1 MDELTLVCGVD
12 EAGRGPL
19 AGPVYA
25 AAVILDKKRR
35 INGLA
40 DSKVLT
46 AERRDVLAVRIKE
59 RAIAWAVATATV
71 EEIDRINIFHASMLA
86 MRRAVQALG
95 VQPGEAWIDGNQCPR
110 ELGCRAKAIVDGDAL
125 HPVIS
130 AASILAKT
138 ERDAEMC
145 SLSARYPQYGFD
157 RHKGYATAEHLDALG
172 RIGPCEIHRRS
183 FYAVGVFF
191 QRDLFTDSW
200 GSMAEP
206 LRVRSYRMYCE
217 AVKLSAGAGLAG
229 ERGGSRLAAA
239 KARLAKFNLHE
250 KRLKRAYTDV
260 LASAE
265 ASPHVELMETALR
278 EAREQLRGQIAAA
291 KVKRPD

>member
-1 MDELTLVCGVD
+1 MHSAVVCGVD

-25 AAVILDKKRR
+25 AAVILDPKRR

-40 DSKVLT
+40 DSKVLSP
-46 AERRDVLAVRIKE
+46 ERRDLLAARIKE
-59 RAIAWAVATATV
+59 RAIAWSIAAASV

-95 VQPGEAWIDGNQCPR
+95 VRPEEAWIDGNQCPP
-110 ELGCRAKAIVDGDAL
+110 ELGCAAKAIVDGDAL

-138 ERDAEMC
+138 ARDAEMC
-145 SLSARYPQYGFD
+145 TLHERYPHYRFD
-157 RHKGYATAEHLDALG
+157 KHKGYATSEHLESLG

-191 QRDLFTDSW
+191 QKDLFSDSW
-200 GSMAEP
+200 QKMAES

-217 AVKLSAGAGLAG
+217 AKKLSAGYGLAADR
-229 ERGGSRLAAA
+229 RGGTRLAAA
-239 KARLAKFNLHE
+239 MARLAKFKQHE
-250 KRLKRAYTDV
+250 KRLRREYADV
-260 LASAE
+260 LGSKDAS
-265 ASPHVELMETALR
+265 SHVELVERLLR
-278 EAREQLRGQIAAA
+278 DARDELVR
-291 KVKRPD
+291 KS